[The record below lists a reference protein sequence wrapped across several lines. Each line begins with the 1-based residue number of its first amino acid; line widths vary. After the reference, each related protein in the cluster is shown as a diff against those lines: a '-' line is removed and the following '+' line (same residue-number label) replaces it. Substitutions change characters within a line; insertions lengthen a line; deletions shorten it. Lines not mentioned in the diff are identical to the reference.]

1 MPNDPMP
8 TEATAAMEQAE
19 WSLLNERQQ
28 EQAEDFAE
36 LALKYG
42 MFNQGTGADGAHYAP
57 ADANPFVAE
66 GLKCGNCIF
75 FNEAANQCQIVEG
88 KIEPNAV
95 CKLWIIPES
104 LLVKPAARAAEWT
117 YIKGVI

>member
-1 MPNDPMP
+1 MSAESTATM
-8 TEATAAMEQAE
+8 EAAE

-28 EQAEDFAE
+28 EQAEDYAE

-42 MFNQGTGADGAHYAP
+42 QFNQGTGADGAHYAP
-57 ADANPFVAE
+57 AEANPFVAE

-75 FNEAANQCQIVEG
+75 FNEVSNQCQVVEG
-88 KIEPNAV
+88 ILEPEAV

-104 LLVKPAARAAEWT
+104 LLTKPAARATDWT
-117 YIKGVI
+117 YIKGAI

>member
-1 MPNDPMP
+1 MPSDPMP
-8 TEATAAMEQAE
+8 TEAAAAMEQAE

-28 EQAEDFAE
+28 EQAEDYAE

-95 CKLWIIPES
+95 CKLWIIPET
-104 LLVKPAARAAEWT
+104 LLVKPSARSSEWT